1 MPKYSNVHLVLNS
14 RDRVLSGSSGT
25 YNNFSVSNP
34 GQNIVQGQIKDIALS
49 EIQFP
54 YDLPNVMPGY
64 NYILLVGDDPS
75 FPEPYALEIFV
86 PVGFYTGTELAAEI
100 NTQIL
105 AVATTDGVPTPATTT
120 PTVTY
125 DTVSNRFTFNAPSDV
140 LLNQAWEVYGTYTF
154 PLPTPTP
161 TPPPNYTRTIGKDLL
176 SIMGF
181 PNSPT
186 QTGQIGKSAGVEIC
200 VGGSA
205 PLVFTQ
211 YIDIC
216 SPRLCQY
223 QFLRDGSTTSFPRRV
238 DLICRLFIE
247 DETSMPLAYDA
258 SGNPIPVGTRP
269 FVIHRQFKNQR
280 VMRTTAANAINEVD
294 IQLYDDVGQPLTTA
308 WAPRDYQITFHV
320 YESGDHESEANIG
333 YRY

>member
-14 RDRVLSGSSGT
+14 RDRILAGSSGT

-54 YDLPNVMPGY
+54 YDLPNVMPGF
-64 NYILLVGDDPS
+64 NNFFLIGDDPS
-75 FPEPYALEIFV
+75 FPEPYAFQVII
-86 PVGFYTGTELAAEI
+86 PVGFYTGTELAAAI
-100 NTQIL
+100 NTQII
-105 AVATTDGVPTPATTT
+105 AAATAAGVPTPATTT

-125 DTVSNRFTFNAPSDV
+125 DPTSNRFTFNAPSDP
-140 LLNQAWEVYGTYTF
+140 LLNQAWVVAGEYTF
-154 PLPTPTP
+154 PTELNPPGYVPTPSA
-161 TPPPNYTRTIGKDLL
+161 GKDLL

-181 PNSPT
+181 PNSST
-186 QTGQIGKSAGVEIC
+186 QSGQIGKLNDVEIC
-200 VGGSA
+200 VSGSA

-238 DLICRLFIE
+238 DLICRLFVE
-247 DETSMPLAYDA
+247 DETSMPLAYDVD
-258 SGNPIPVGTRP
+258 GNPIPVGTRP

-294 IQLYDDVGQPLTTA
+294 IQLYDDCGQPLATA
-308 WAPRDYQITFHV
+308 WNPRDYQITFHV
-320 YESGDHESEANIG
+320 YEGGDRESEANIG